1 MEFSAFD
8 YGGCELGFL
17 GGEGLMANVA
27 ELNDELRPEYDETL
41 LKNGIRG
48 KYAEQYAAGANIIKL
63 DPDVAAAFPNEEAVN
78 EALRSLLK
86 EKNKE
91 A

>member
-1 MEFSAFD
+1 MNEISSD
-8 YGGCELGFL
+8 
-17 GGEGLMANVA
+17 
-27 ELNDELRPEYDETL
+27 NDELRPEYDDTL
-41 LKNGIRG
+41 LKDGIRG

-63 DPDVAAAFPNEEAVN
+63 DPDVAAAFPNEKAVN

-91 A
+91 E